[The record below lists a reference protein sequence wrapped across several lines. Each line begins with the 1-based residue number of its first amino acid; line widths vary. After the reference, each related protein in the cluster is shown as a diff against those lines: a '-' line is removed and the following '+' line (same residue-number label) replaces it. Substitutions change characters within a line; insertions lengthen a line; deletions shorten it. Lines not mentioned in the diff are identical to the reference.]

1 MSNYIETNAIGGFK
15 VYGQQM
21 VEYSVE
27 GTNGK
32 DFASAIAMASLAE
45 STAIE
50 VEADAF
56 AAVVRSRQRKISEL
70 GDALAILSQAI
81 STMKTGSGQT
91 SSDTSDSIQ
100 ALKTAQTYLSRYGL
114 SLPLSIVDIDQPSI
128 HICTVTRGDAE
139 RARANTEYAIDMEN
153 NDMQQDMITLQG
165 LISKRDNSF
174 STASKVLK
182 KVSSTTTSI
191 IKSIGR

>member
-1 MSNYIETNAIGGFK
+1 MSNYIETNAISGFK

-21 VEYSVE
+21 VEYSVD

-32 DFASAIAMASLAE
+32 DFASAIALASLSE

-56 AAVVRSRQRKISEL
+56 AAVVRRRQRKISEL

-100 ALKTAQTYLSRYGL
+100 ALKTAQTYLDRYGL
-114 SLPLSIVDIDQPSI
+114 SLPLSINDSMN
-128 HICTVTRGDAE
+128 ICIVTRGNAE
-139 RARANTEYAIDMEN
+139 RARANTEYAIDMED